1 MMQLI
6 TDRTQ
11 ADVLLGTAKGNYGAA
26 DLNRVEQ
33 AVAELVTLA
42 KGLDIRDKLVVKT
55 DWVLPGGFSTDQWP
69 TRSQMQRYL
78 GNVAELCRVVAVN
91 AELPVS
97 MNNLTFEGA
106 NQIEKALEQVY
117 DRIQKVLQIF
127 QFSGEVFA
135 GEENRI

>member
-1 MMQLI
+1 MIQLI

-11 ADVLLGTAKGNYGAA
+11 ADVLLGTAKGSYGVA

-42 KGLDIRDKLVVKT
+42 RALDIRDDMDIKT
-55 DWVLPGGFSTDQWP
+55 DWTLPGGFSADQWP

-78 GNVAELCRVVAVN
+78 DNVTELCRIVTVN

-106 NQIEKALEQVY
+106 NQIERALEQVY
-117 DRIQKVLQIF
+117 DRVQKVLQIF
-127 QFSGEVFA
+127 QFSGEIFA
-135 GEENRI
+135 GEENDL